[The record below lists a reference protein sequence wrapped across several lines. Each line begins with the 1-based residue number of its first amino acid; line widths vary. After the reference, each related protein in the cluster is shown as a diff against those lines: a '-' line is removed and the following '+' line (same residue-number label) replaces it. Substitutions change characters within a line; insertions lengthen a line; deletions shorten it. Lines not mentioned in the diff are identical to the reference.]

1 LSSTLR
7 RNQLIS
13 FDLWVQLI
21 LAPQPQKKTHNSN
34 GELFN
39 PRLTDK
45 IILAKFQNLCLF
57 GAEKNGALQP
67 MPGELGAPAAAI
79 SYFARCD
86 REVAELL
93 AG

>member
-1 LSSTLR
+1 MVNSTQGWQTKSSWQ
-7 RNQLIS
+7 N
-13 FDLWVQLI
+13 F
-21 LAPQPQKKTHNSN
+21 KT
-34 GELFN
+34 F
-39 PRLTDK
+39 T
-45 IILAKFQNLCLF
+45 LF

-93 AG
+93 GG